1 MHGMENIRYVAA
13 ATADVL
19 LPRSCAV
26 CGRRLTVRE
35 RFICIGCMEDI
46 PYTYNWTM
54 RYHPTADR
62 FNMAI
67 QQDLAGYEPYS
78 YVANLFFYDDGN
90 GYRHIC
96 HRLKYQGDIGIGRH
110 FGKELGLRLSAAP
123 HFRDVDAV
131 VPVPLHWKRLW
142 KRGYNQAS
150 VIGKEVARVLGVRF
164 CPGLLA
170 RKKETVSQTSL
181 DDRRKH
187 ENVKDAFAVPD
198 MAVAEG
204 RIRDRGFFRNTGR
217 SGDEV
222 RHIIIVDDVFTSGA
236 TTAAC
241 HKALRQ
247 LFPAP
252 VRISAATL
260 AAVDEDF

>member
-1 MHGMENIRYVAA
+1 MKNIRYVAA

-110 FGKELGLRLSAAP
+110 FGKELGLRLSAAREDITRP
-123 HFRDVDAV
+123 
-131 VPVPLHWKRLW
+131 
-142 KRGYNQAS
+142 
-150 VIGKEVARVLGVRF
+150 
-164 CPGLLA
+164 
-170 RKKETVSQTSL
+170 
-181 DDRRKH
+181 
-187 ENVKDAFAVPD
+187 
-198 MAVAEG
+198 
-204 RIRDRGFFRNTGR
+204 R
-217 SGDEV
+217 S
-222 RHIIIVDDVFTSGA
+222 
-236 TTAAC
+236 
-241 HKALRQ
+241 
-247 LFPAP
+247 
-252 VRISAATL
+252 
-260 AAVDEDF
+260 

>member
-54 RYHPTADR
+54 RYHPAADR

-131 VPVPLHWKRLW
+131 VPVPLHWRRRW
-142 KRGYNQAS
+142 KRGYNQAE
-150 VIGKEVARVLGVRF
+150 VIARGISEGLSGDIPILTDILRRVRYS
-164 CPGLLA
+164 
-170 RKKETVSQTSL
+170 TSQTRMSTGC
-181 DDRRKH
+181 KW
-187 ENVKDAFAVPD
+187 ENVSGIKVSYASIAFVSRP
-198 MAVAEG
+198 G
-204 RIRDRGFFRNTGR
+204 
-217 SGDEV
+217 
-222 RHIIIVDDVFTSGA
+222 
-236 TTAAC
+236 
-241 HKALRQ
+241 
-247 LFPAP
+247 
-252 VRISAATL
+252 
-260 AAVDEDF
+260 